1 MSQKP
6 RIAFLMGLIVFASIT
21 AALAAEFKIELV
33 SKVVGPSEV
42 KVEVT
47 STIPGIIDVMVGL
60 GLVGQKPDDVF
71 IGINK
76 RITLKNG
83 RATATVGK
91 PGLPAGKYEV
101 EVSFYPRWGPQDSA
115 AKAAGV
121 NSEIHARQTVT
132 LKGTGESP
140 EAAQQRENDQ
150 RWVMENVYVGT
161 RWNRSSWIGR
171 FGEPQQ
177 LITTRW
183 NPDIMKAYYFK
194 SLDMTIFV
202 NKLKGEVSHWRM
214 GRKME

>member
-1 MSQKP
+1 MSHNP
-6 RIAFLMGLIVFASIT
+6 RVAFLAGLIVLAST
-21 AALAAEFKIELV
+21 TTALAAAFKIELV
-33 SKVVGPSEV
+33 SNVVGPSEV
-42 KVEVT
+42 EVEVT
-47 STIPGIIDVMVGL
+47 STIPGTIDVMLGL

-91 PGLPAGKYEV
+91 PGLPKGKYEV

-121 NSEIHARQTVT
+121 NAEIHARQIVT

-140 EAAQQRENDQ
+140 DAAQQRENDK
-150 RWVMENVYVGT
+150 RWVMENVFVGT
-161 RWNRSSWIGR
+161 RWNWSSWVDR

-177 LITTRW
+177 LTTTRL

-202 NKLKGEVSHWRM
+202 NELKGEVSH
-214 GRKME
+214 

>member
-6 RIAFLMGLIVFASIT
+6 RIAFLTGLIVFASTT

-42 KVEVT
+42 EVEVT
-47 STIPGIIDVMVGL
+47 STIPGTIDVMLGL

-115 AKAAGV
+115 AKAAGA
-121 NSEIHARQTVT
+121 NSEIHARQIVT

-140 EAAQQRENDQ
+140 EAARQRENDR
-150 RWVMENVYVGT
+150 RWVMLNVSVGT
-161 RWNRSSWIGR
+161 RWNRSSWVDR

-183 NPDIMKAYYFK
+183 NPDIIKAYYFK
-194 SLDMTIFV
+194 HLDMTIIV
-202 NKLKGEVSHWRM
+202 NELKGEISTWRM
-214 GRKME
+214 GRDTE